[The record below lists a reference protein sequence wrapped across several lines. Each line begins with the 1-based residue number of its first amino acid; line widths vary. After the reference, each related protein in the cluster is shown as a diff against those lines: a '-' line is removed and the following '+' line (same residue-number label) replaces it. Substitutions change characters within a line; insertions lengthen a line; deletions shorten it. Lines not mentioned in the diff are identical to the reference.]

1 VLTIIT
7 SLFFG
12 FAVGAVFR
20 LALVHS
26 LAAAIAPAIIAVIA
40 AMILIMRR
48 VGKQV
53 QPVVEEAQ
61 RHLQGGRRELAL
73 KSLKQAL
80 GFQRWHP
87 LLAGQIHAQIG
98 ALHYANADYDEAITE
113 LERASA
119 RPWEAKAF
127 LGCAYFKKHDEKG
140 LKKAFDI
147 AVRVGKK
154 ESLVWTLYA
163 YCMNA
168 RGRKDEAAA
177 ILQRGLKENA
187 GDQRLQNNLELVQQ
201 GKKLKVAPYGER
213 WAGFGLDG
221 STPNAP
227 KGMKG
232 YTQRPGFR
240 PGFRQKPMRG
250 R

>member
-1 VLTIIT
+1 VLTIIA
-7 SLFFG
+7 SLFLG
-12 FAVGAVFR
+12 FAVGAGFR
-20 LALVHS
+20 LLLVHS
-26 LAAAIAPAIIAVIA
+26 LAAAIAPGIITVIG
-40 AMILIMRR
+40 AMILIMRA
-48 VGKQV
+48 VGKKV
-53 QPVVEEAQ
+53 QPTVEEAQ

-80 GFQRWHP
+80 GHKAWHP

-98 ALHYANADYDEAITE
+98 ALEYAGGNYDAAIAE
-113 LERASA
+113 LEKASP
-119 RPWEAKAF
+119 RPWESKAF

-140 LKKAFDI
+140 LKKSFET

-154 ESLVWTLYA
+154 EGLVWTLYA
-163 YCMNA
+163 WCMVA
-168 RGRKDEAAA
+168 RGKKEEAAE
-177 ILQRGLKENA
+177 ILTRALKESPA
-187 GDQRLQNNLELVQQ
+187 DQRLQNNLELVQQ

-221 STPNAP
+221 STPNVP

-240 PGFRQKPMRG
+240 PGFRQKPIR

>member
-1 VLTIIT
+1 VLTILT
-7 SLFFG
+7 SIFLG
-12 FAVGAVFR
+12 FAVGAGFR

-26 LAAAIAPAIIAVIA
+26 LAAAIAPGIIAAIGA
-40 AMILIMRR
+40 AVLIMRS
-48 VGKQV
+48 VGKKV
-53 QPVVEEAQ
+53 QPTVEEAQ
-61 RHLQGGRRELAL
+61 RHLQGNRRELAL

-80 GFQRWHP
+80 TYRAWHP

-98 ALHYANADYDEAITE
+98 ALEYAGGNYEEAIAE
-113 LERASA
+113 LKHASP

-127 LGCAYFKKHDEKG
+127 LGCAYFKKHDEDG
-140 LKKAFDI
+140 LKKAFET

-154 ESLVWTLYA
+154 EGLAWTLYA
-163 YCMNA
+163 WCMVA
-168 RGRKDEAAA
+168 RGKKDEAAEILKRALKA
-177 ILQRGLKENA
+177 IPN
-187 GDQRLQNNLELVQQ
+187 DQRLQNNLELVQQ

-213 WAGFGLDG
+213 WASFGLDG
-221 STPNAP
+221 STPGVP

-240 PGFRQKPMRG
+240 PGFRQKPLR

>member
-1 VLTIIT
+1 MLTILSSI
-7 SLFFG
+7 LFG

-26 LAAAIAPAIIAVIA
+26 LAAAIAPAVIA
-40 AMILIMRR
+40 AIAAAILIMRS
-48 VGKQV
+48 VGKKV
-53 QPVVEEAQ
+53 QPAVEEAQ

-73 KSLKQAL
+73 KSLKLAL
-80 GFQRWHP
+80 GYKTWHP

-98 ALHYANADYDEAITE
+98 ALEYAGGNYDTAITE
-113 LERASA
+113 LEQASP

-140 LKKAFDI
+140 LTKAFET

-154 ESLVWTLYA
+154 ESLAWTVYA
-163 YCMNA
+163 WCMVA
-168 RGRKDEAAA
+168 RGKKDEAAA
-177 ILQRGLKENA
+177 ILQRALKEIP

-213 WAGFGLDG
+213 WASFGLDG
-221 STPNAP
+221 STPGVP

-240 PGFRQKPMRG
+240 PGFRQKPMR